1 MCVCVYVCRKI
12 EILFKLYILILSS
25 NRAGKKILLGIEIFL
40 NLSASFLSMV
50 FLLPTFTNRL

>member
-1 MCVCVYVCRKI
+1 MCVCVCRKI

>member
-40 NLSASFLSMV
+40 NLSASVLSMV

>member
-25 NRAGKKILLGIEIFL
+25 NRADKKILLGIEIFL

>member
-50 FLLPTFTNRL
+50 FLLPIFTNRL

>member
-25 NRAGKKILLGIEIFL
+25 NRAGKKILLAIEIFL
-40 NLSASFLSMV
+40 NLSASVLSMV

>member
-12 EILFKLYILILSS
+12 KILFKLYILILSS
-25 NRAGKKILLGIEIFL
+25 NRAGKKILLAIEIFL

>member
-25 NRAGKKILLGIEIFL
+25 NRAGKKILLAIEIFL
-40 NLSASFLSMV
+40 NLSTSFLSMV